1 MKHITF
7 YFDPISP
14 FAWLAFQRLPALLAG
29 HEDAPGVSYQ
39 VAYKPV
45 LFAALLKHHGQLG
58 PAEIPHKRDWTY
70 RHVRW
75 LGHSLGVPLA
85 MPAAHP
91 FNPLPLLRLALACAA
106 PCAPGQTNRCVSEQV
121 LRHVW
126 EGGADAVAPERLAAL
141 QTTLGQHMAQRG
153 RVLADPN
160 SEAVKHQLRTNTD
173 EAIAA
178 GAFGVPTCVV
188 DGKLFWGLD
197 GLPLLRAYLQ
207 GNAWFDGPGWNAV
220 ADVPVGISRRQR
232 TENRNCP

>member
-14 FAWLAFQRLPALLAG
+14 FAWLAFQRLPEVLMG
-29 HEDAPGVSYQ
+29 DDTSPGLSYQ

-45 LFAALLKHHGQLG
+45 LFAALLKQHGQLG

-70 RHVRW
+70 RHVQW

-91 FNPLPLLRLALACAA
+91 FNPLPLLRLALACATPDA
-106 PCAPGQTNRCVSEQV
+106 PSQTNRYVTEQV

-141 QTTLGQHMAQRG
+141 QALLASHTAQRG
-153 RVLADPN
+153 RELADP
-160 SEAVKHQLRTNTD
+160 AGDPVKQQLRNNTE
-173 EAIAA
+173 EALAA

-197 GLPLLRAYLQ
+197 GLPMLKACLQ
-207 GNAWFDGPGWNAV
+207 GDAWFDGPGWNGV
-220 ADVPVGISRRQR
+220 AEVPVGTRRSA
-232 TENRNCP
+232 

>member
-1 MKHITF
+1 MKRITF

-14 FAWLAFQRLPALLAG
+14 FAWLAFQRLPQVLMG
-29 HEDAPGVSYQ
+29 DDTSPGLSYQ

-70 RHVRW
+70 RHVQW

-91 FNPLPLLRLALACAA
+91 FNPLPLLRLALACAT
-106 PCAPGQTNRCVSEQV
+106 PDAPGQTNRYVTEQV

-126 EGGADAVAPERLAAL
+126 EGGADAVAPDRLAAL
-141 QTTLGQHMAQRG
+141 QATLASHMAQRG
-153 RVLADPN
+153 RELADPAGD
-160 SEAVKHQLRTNTD
+160 AVKQQLRANTD
-173 EAIAA
+173 EALSA

-197 GLPLLRAYLQ
+197 GLPMLKACLQ
-207 GNAWFDGPGWNAV
+207 GDAWFDGPSWNGV
-220 ADVPVGISRRQR
+220 AEVPVGTRRSA
-232 TENRNCP
+232 

>member
-14 FAWLAFQRLPALLAG
+14 FAWLAFQRLPQVLMG
-29 HEDAPGVSYQ
+29 DDTAPGLSYQ

-70 RHVRW
+70 RHVQW

-91 FNPLPLLRLALACAA
+91 FNPLPLLRLALACAT
-106 PCAPGQTNRCVSEQV
+106 PDAPGQTNRYVTERV

-126 EGGADAVAPERLAAL
+126 EGGAEAVAPKRLATL
-141 QTTLGQHMAQRG
+141 QATLASDMAQRG
-153 RVLADPN
+153 RELADPA
-160 SEAVKHQLRTNTD
+160 SDAIKQQLRANTD
-173 EAIAA
+173 EALAA

-188 DGKLFWGLD
+188 DG
-197 GLPLLRAYLQ
+197 LPMLQAYLT
-207 GNAWFDGPGWNAV
+207 GDAWFDGKGWNGV
-220 ADVPVGISRRQR
+220 ADVPVGTRRSS
-232 TENRNCP
+232 